1 MKDITWELKNLD
13 SLKFYIFNDLIG
25 EHENYKDINES
36 INTYA
41 ERYHE
46 MKLILLGNQRE
57 QDLHHYNKW
66 LMEVWIPNLYI
77 PFAIDAP
84 RAYLKYRKEQL
95 IIADVVKSLPQDNFC
110 EVCNLPTD
118 GEKCYSRRCPV

>member
-46 MKLILLGNQRE
+46 MKLILLDNQRE

-66 LMEVWIPNLYI
+66 LMEVWNPKQLYI

-84 RAYLKYRKEQL
+84 RAYLKYLAHINRYK
-95 IIADVVKSLPQDNFC
+95 
-110 EVCNLPTD
+110 
-118 GEKCYSRRCPV
+118 